1 MRLEDFLFAEQIDE
15 SVSRYVLE
23 TYPNLSFLT
32 SEEFY
37 NFFDSQNVV
46 LVKDAEFSLT
56 ERQTLL
62 QRFKDFKS
70 STDYAS
76 MKKYIQYQ
84 KKIRE
89 ALKVGDIPSATTLL
103 ESVNTLAADP
113 FFTFIARKLITGSDS
128 GELPSERTMIIL
140 DELMRQNQ
148 ADIDREADVVR
159 DVDGTIQSFKNYLR
173 NKGSLKVNLVD
184 ERYLTESFRY
194 VVDTEFK
201 QIDEAVDAEINILKK
216 AADLTN
222 IGGDVGNLTEDLKKL
237 IIENSSSVPALQAKV
252 ESLQEIVDSLQEV
265 VELKDSSVDDLL
277 NVIEELSNRHNDA
290 LNEIDVKDQTI
301 LELNNTITETLE
313 ELQRNVLS
321 QLENSGDSFDELA
334 DRLEQQSKEQQ
345 EAAEKNLQAFKDAIK
360 SITESLAP
368 EPEKPE
374 AKEDDPPEEK
384 RRKEKVAKAQD
395 MWDKVK
401 YIHSRPLFGSP
412 TLAGGGGGDTSVS
425 ALEKLVT
432 LLGGKLTEKNKYVD
446 YNGTLASRVSQV
458 YTWNTVYKPQFKALI
473 TLGNI
478 KTEAD
483 ANIVISIVDSLTT
496 TPDAE
501 KPVRNFLYNSQ
512 KDDVFD
518 KWRDDVNRTRGVN
531 APKVRDIC
539 GLLGVQYSESST
551 VAIEKALSNASFD
564 TVIEVLGIVNEFQD
578 KNY

>member
-1 MRLEDFLFAEQIDE
+1 MMRLEDFLFAEQIDE

-194 VVDTEFK
+194 VVD
-201 QIDEAVDAEINILKK
+201 LS
-216 AADLTN
+216 
-222 IGGDVGNLTEDLKKL
+222 L
-237 IIENSSSVPALQAKV
+237 IHI
-252 ESLQEIVDSLQEV
+252 
-265 VELKDSSVDDLL
+265 
-277 NVIEELSNRHNDA
+277 
-290 LNEIDVKDQTI
+290 
-301 LELNNTITETLE
+301 
-313 ELQRNVLS
+313 
-321 QLENSGDSFDELA
+321 
-334 DRLEQQSKEQQ
+334 
-345 EAAEKNLQAFKDAIK
+345 
-360 SITESLAP
+360 
-368 EPEKPE
+368 
-374 AKEDDPPEEK
+374 
-384 RRKEKVAKAQD
+384 
-395 MWDKVK
+395 
-401 YIHSRPLFGSP
+401 
-412 TLAGGGGGDTSVS
+412 
-425 ALEKLVT
+425 
-432 LLGGKLTEKNKYVD
+432 
-446 YNGTLASRVSQV
+446 
-458 YTWNTVYKPQFKALI
+458 
-473 TLGNI
+473 
-478 KTEAD
+478 
-483 ANIVISIVDSLTT
+483 
-496 TPDAE
+496 
-501 KPVRNFLYNSQ
+501 
-512 KDDVFD
+512 
-518 KWRDDVNRTRGVN
+518 
-531 APKVRDIC
+531 
-539 GLLGVQYSESST
+539 
-551 VAIEKALSNASFD
+551 
-564 TVIEVLGIVNEFQD
+564 
-578 KNY
+578 